1 MIKMQEQKEK
11 KVRKK
16 RIKGIGGVLEKTI
29 DPLRTS
35 LLFKELYGD
44 LKLKL
49 LLNAIDSKY
58 AAILTFNE
66 GEISIEAMSNE
77 DKKALKKKVIGYD
90 GMLATSTPLF
100 LQIAMGQLS
109 MGAMAKKVVAR
120 KIKIKGA
127 KNLLKLQNIFALLQ
141 KDE

>member
-1 MIKMQEQKEK
+1 MQEQEK

-66 GEISIEAMSNE
+66 GDISIEAISNG
-77 DKKALKKKVIGYD
+77 DKKALKKKVLGYD

-109 MGAMAKKVVAR
+109 MGAMGKKVVAR

-127 KNLLKLQNIFALLQ
+127 KNLLTLQKIFALLQ